1 MPNGIRMNITVAP
14 YSKISFGVW
23 ALPPP
28 VPPPGRCAWLASAT
42 TASSAVSAI
51 PLSTSLREPLM
62 AETLDKHGD
71 RAALGLEDRVLDV
84 AEILAVD
91 LQRQRPV
98 AGDLDPV
105 EVVAV
110 DAASRARTR
119 PAGDEVAKQAR
130 QGRRASP
137 ASVRTGRGRARSGP
151 PGATWIGI
159 GPAYVYG
166 SVFATSANA
175 ARPSPPTSSTG
186 SKRSRR
192 SATRPRAAA
201 MKAASPGRLPSSRRP
216 SASTLRTSSASKPS
230 PAEKLKRRPF
240 TRPTEIVLV
249 RPASSA
255 SPTCRAAA
263 AGSRGRPSARE
274 STFAPPPGRKASGMP
289 ARAPFSTSLK
299 PPSPERTRSASP
311 SAAEASSIPWPGRSV
326 SSGSHLCDPPELAL
340 DCAHASLADGARVRV
355 HDQDDFHKL
364 ARG

>member
-84 AEILAVD
+84 AEILAVG

-110 DAASRARTR
+110 DA
-119 PAGDEVAKQAR
+119 
-130 QGRRASP
+130 RRALGCPLPVTRWRS
-137 ASVRTGRGRARSGP
+137 RRGRVAAATRFGATRSRP
-151 PGATWIGI
+151 SSKRASGATWIGI
-159 GPAYVYG
+159 GSGVRVRVGVRDERERRAAEPADLEHG
-166 SVFATSANA
+166 LEAQRA
-175 ARPSPPTSSTG
+175 APRPGRT
-186 SKRSRR
+186 
-192 SATRPRAAA
+192 AAA

-216 SASTLRTSSASKPS
+216 RASTRRTSSASKPS

-240 TRPTEIVLV
+240 TRPTEIVRV
-249 RPASSA
+249 RARLERFADLPRRGSRVARQA
-255 SPTCRAAA
+255 ERAREHVRAAA
-263 AGSRGRPSARE
+263 GKEAERH
-274 STFAPPPGRKASGMP
+274 PGR
-289 ARAPFSTSLK
+289 RAVQRP
-299 PPSPERTRSASP
+299 R
-311 SAAEASSIPWPGRSV
+311 
-326 SSGSHLCDPPELAL
+326 
-340 DCAHASLADGARVRV
+340 
-355 HDQDDFHKL
+355 
-364 ARG
+364 